1 MKRIKGRG
9 ERGAATVE
17 FAIIALVL
25 FSLVF
30 GIIEFGILLF
40 DKQVL
45 TNASREGARAGAV
58 MRMPRLDNDAIE
70 AIVKKYAEKHMVSFD
85 ASNTVKL
92 KTIVKPDYGTDEI
105 PNRNRA
111 PFGTDMVVTV
121 TYPFE
126 FLVLSNFGLEPFLL
140 KAETHMRLE

>member
-1 MKRIKGRG
+1 MKRIKGRE

-30 GIIEFGILLF
+30 GIIEFGILMF

-45 TNASREGARAGAV
+45 TNASREAARAGAV
-58 MRMPRLDNDAIE
+58 MRVPRLDNVAIE
-70 AIVKKYAEKHMVSFD
+70 AIVNKYAEKYMVSFD
-85 ASNTVKL
+85 ASNTAQL
-92 KTIVKPDYGTDEI
+92 KTIVKPDYGTELI
-105 PNRNRA
+105 PGRNYA
-111 PFGTDMVVTV
+111 LFGTDMVVTV

-126 FLVLSNFGLEPFLL
+126 FLILSNFGLGPILL